1 MPNVNVD
8 EALPASI
15 DQHTASFDTDDI
27 VSPAGVAILAS
38 FAVCLVRRRA
48 GFSPL
53 FEEKFLITPAYSA

>member
-27 VSPAGVAILAS
+27 VSPAGVASPAN
-38 FAVCLVRRRA
+38 FAVCLVKRRA
-48 GFSPL
+48 CFSPL
-53 FEEKFLITPAYSA
+53 FEEKKMITPAYSA